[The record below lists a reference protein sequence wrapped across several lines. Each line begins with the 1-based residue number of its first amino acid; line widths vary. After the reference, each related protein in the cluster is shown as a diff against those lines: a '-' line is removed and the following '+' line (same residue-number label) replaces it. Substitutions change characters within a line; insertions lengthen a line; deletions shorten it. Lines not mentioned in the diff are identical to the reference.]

1 MNAVRPLTVTATV
14 IAVALTLAAAP
25 SQAASNLACK
35 RMVWGQGVGASRRD
49 AIVSAAGQWV
59 AIVSS
64 RYGRAYANGHTT
76 ANGRSKC
83 AQTGGNWRCALG
95 ARPCKASFQGH
106 KPYQK
111 QPRRPRHRRT
121 R

>member
-1 MNAVRPLTVTATV
+1 MNAIRPLTATATV
-14 IAVALTLAAAP
+14 VAVALTLAAAP

-35 RMVWGQGVGASRRD
+35 RMVWGQGAGASQRD
-49 AIVSAAGQWV
+49 ARAAAARNWA
-59 AIVSS
+59 AIVAS
-64 RYGRAYANGHTT
+64 RYGRAYIIGSKTVD
-76 ANGRSKC
+76 GRFKC

-95 ARPCKASFQGH
+95 ARPCKASFLGH
-106 KPYQK
+106 KPYHK